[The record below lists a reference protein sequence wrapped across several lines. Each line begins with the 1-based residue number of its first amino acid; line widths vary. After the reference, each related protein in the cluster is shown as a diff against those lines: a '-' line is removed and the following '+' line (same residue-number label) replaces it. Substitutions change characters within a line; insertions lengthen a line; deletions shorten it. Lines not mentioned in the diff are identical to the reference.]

1 MLLNHSDYNPLM
13 LAYLGDAYYEV
24 LAREYLVA
32 DGNAKRSQINQL
44 SKQIVTASAQAGF
57 ADRMVPLLN
66 EQELA
71 VFKAGRNA
79 KSPHRTKSASAI
91 EYRIATGVEC
101 LFGYFYL
108 NGMHERAKSL
118 FLNCVKETTH
128 DHID

>member
-1 MLLNHSDYNPLM
+1 MILNHSDYNPLM

-24 LAREYLVA
+24 LAREYLIA
-32 DGNAKRSQINQL
+32 DGNVKLPLVNQL
-44 SKQIVTASAQAGF
+44 SKQIVTASAQAAF
-57 ADRMVPLLN
+57 ADRMVSLLD

-108 NGMHERAKSL
+108 NGLQERAKSI
-118 FLNCVKETTH
+118 FLHCVKEVH
-128 DHID
+128 HEHID

>member
-1 MLLNHSDYNPLM
+1 M
-13 LAYLGDAYYEV
+13 LAYLGDAYYEI

-32 DGNAKRSQINQL
+32 DGNAKLSQINQF
-44 SKQIVTASAQAGF
+44 SKQIVTASAQASF
-57 ADRMVPLLN
+57 ADRMLPMLD
-66 EQELA
+66 EQEMA

-101 LFGYFYL
+101 LFGYFFL

-118 FLNCVKETTH
+118 FLNCVMEIH
-128 DHID
+128 YERID